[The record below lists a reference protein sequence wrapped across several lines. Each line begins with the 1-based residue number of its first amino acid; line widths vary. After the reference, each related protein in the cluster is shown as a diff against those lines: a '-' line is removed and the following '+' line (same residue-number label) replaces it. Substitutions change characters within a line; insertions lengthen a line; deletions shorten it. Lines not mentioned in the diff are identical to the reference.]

1 MAYISES
8 KRAYKGSFFG
18 EARFSSDDH
27 FFWRVFL
34 KERKRLGFERL
45 GFESKEKRC
54 IRKVYIYN
62 ILLIFLG
69 EK

>member
-1 MAYISES
+1 M
-8 KRAYKGSFFG
+8 GG
-18 EARFSSDDH
+18 EARFSVDH
-27 FFWRVFL
+27 FFGWFL
-34 KERKRLGFERL
+34 KERKRL

-69 EK
+69 ET

>member
-1 MAYISES
+1 M
-8 KRAYKGSFFG
+8 RAREHIGDFFLG
-18 EARFSSDDH
+18 EARFSREDN
-27 FFWRVFL
+27 FFEVFL
-34 KERKRLGFERL
+34 KERKRL

-69 EK
+69 EA

>member
-1 MAYISES
+1 M
-8 KRAYKGSFFG
+8 RAREHIRRAFFG
-18 EARFSSDDH
+18 EVRFSDDQ
-27 FFWRVFL
+27 FFWEVFL
-34 KERKRLGFERL
+34 EGEKKARVWRV
-45 GFESKEKRC
+45 KRC

>member
-1 MAYISES
+1 M
-8 KRAYKGSFFG
+8 RAR
-18 EARFSSDDH
+18 EH
-27 FFWRVFL
+27 IMEIFFWG
-34 KERKRLGFERL
+34 RLGLVMIIFWVVFERENRL

-62 ILLIFLG
+62 ILLIFLR

>member
-8 KRAYKGSFFG
+8 KRAFEGIQIL
-18 EARFSSDDH
+18 R
-27 FFWRVFL
+27 
-34 KERKRLGFERL
+34 ERKRL

-69 EK
+69 ET

>member
-1 MAYISES
+1 M
-8 KRAYKGSFFG
+8 RAREHIGDLFLERLGFLVMIIFFG
-18 EARFSSDDH
+18 GF
-27 FFWRVFL
+27 FL
-34 KERKRLGFERL
+34 KERKRL

-69 EK
+69 ET